1 MLRYYVKKSFNE
13 EPQEVTSEPVGHAWI
28 YGSEVTKEEL
38 ETLVTQHQLD
48 DAVLHDVRDIQ
59 ELPRV
64 EYSNGALYIFLRTPY
79 INSRNEIATVPYLTV
94 IKNGDLF
101 TLSAKK
107 YFTPKEVFEFV
118 HFSMRSNRHVF
129 LQLASYVT
137 HSFEKYIHKTGDY
150 IIDTQRRLAT
160 HEVNNKDFIKF
171 VSVENDLNEYGT
183 NLTAMRA
190 VLLRLC
196 DNKHALFT
204 EKECDFI
211 EDVVQHIDQLLVAV
225 QSHVQ
230 SIDSI
235 RNAYTTIS
243 NNTLNVRMK
252 TLTLLTLLVALPNVF
267 YGMYGMNVQLPFMEE
282 SWAYFAVVGFSIVVV
297 ILAYLFVRRK
307 RF

>member
-13 EPQEVTSEPVGHAWI
+13 EPQEVTSDPVGHAWI
-28 YGSEVTKEEL
+28 YGSEISKQEID
-38 ETLVTQHQLD
+38 TLVEQYQLD
-48 DAVLHDVRDIQ
+48 EAILRDVRDIQ
-59 ELPRV
+59 ELPRA
-64 EYSNGALYIFLRTPY
+64 EYRSGALYVFLRTPY
-79 INSRNEIATVPYLTV
+79 INSRNEISTVPYLSI

-107 YFTPKEVFEFV
+107 YFTPKDVAESV

-129 LQLASYVT
+129 LQLASFVAHTYER
-137 HSFEKYIHKTGDY
+137 FIHKTGDY
-150 IIDTQRRLAT
+150 ILDTQRRLAT

-171 VSVENDLNEYGT
+171 VSVENDLNEYRT
-183 NLTAMRA
+183 NLTSMRA
-190 VLLRLC
+190 VLVRLGE
-196 DNKHALFT
+196 NKHALFT
-204 EKECDFI
+204 QKECDII
-211 EDVVQHIDQLLVAV
+211 EDTIQHIDQLLVAV
-225 QSHVQ
+225 QSHIQ

-267 YGMYGMNVQLPFMEE
+267 YGMYGMNVVLPFQDEP
-282 SWAYFAVVGFSIVVV
+282 WAYGAVVGFSIVVV
-297 ILAYLFVRRK
+297 FLAYLIVRRK

>member
-13 EPQEVTSEPVGHAWI
+13 EPQEVTSDPVGHAWI
-28 YGSEVTKEEL
+28 YGSEVSREEL
-38 ETLVTQHQLD
+38 DSLVDQYQLD
-48 DAVLHDVRDIQ
+48 DAVLRDVRDIQ

-64 EYSNGALYIFLRTPY
+64 EYSNGALYVFLRTPY
-79 INSRNEIATVPYLTV
+79 INSRNEISTVPYLTV
-94 IKNGDLF
+94 IKNGDLI

-150 IIDTQRRLAT
+150 ISDTQRRLAT
-160 HEVNNKDFIKF
+160 HEVNNKDFIRF
-171 VSVENDLNEYGT
+171 VSVENDLNEYRT

-190 VLLRLC
+190 VLARLC
-196 DNKHALFT
+196 ENKHAMFT
-204 EKECDFI
+204 QKECDII
-211 EDVVQHIDQLLVAV
+211 EDIMQHIDQLLVAA
-225 QSHVQ
+225 QSHAQ

-243 NNTLNVRMK
+243 NNTLNIRMK

-267 YGMYGMNVQLPFMEE
+267 YGMYGMNVDLPFQHEP
-282 SWAYFAVVGFSIVVV
+282 WAYAAVFGLSLVVV
-297 ILAYLFVRRK
+297 LIAYFIVRRK

>member
-38 ETLVTQHQLD
+38 EGLVTQHQLD
-48 DAVLHDVRDIQ
+48 EAVLHDVRDIQ

-129 LQLASYVT
+129 LQLASFVT

-150 IIDTQRRLAT
+150 IIDTQRRLST

-171 VSVENDLNEYGT
+171 VSVENDLNEYRT

-190 VLLRLC
+190 VLVRLC
-196 DNKHALFT
+196 ENKHALFT
-204 EKECDFI
+204 QKECDLI
-211 EDVVQHIDQLLVAV
+211 EDIVQHIEQLLVAV

-267 YGMYGMNVQLPFMEE
+267 YGMYGMNVDLPFMNEW
-282 SWAYFAVVGFSIVVV
+282 WAYFAVVGFSIVVV
-297 ILAYLFVRRK
+297 GLAYLFVRRK